1 MSTFYYPAYYTL
13 FRYLSMISSYAN
25 ESYSNSKIYNVIFSS
40 NINNIN
46 NTNNNILIVVLPS

>member
-46 NTNNNILIVVLPS
+46 NTNNNILILIL